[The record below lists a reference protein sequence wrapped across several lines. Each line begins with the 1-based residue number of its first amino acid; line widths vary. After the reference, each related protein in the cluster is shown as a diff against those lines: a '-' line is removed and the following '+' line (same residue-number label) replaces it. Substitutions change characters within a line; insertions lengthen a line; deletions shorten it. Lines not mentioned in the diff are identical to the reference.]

1 MIVRD
6 RPTLLKLFFIL
17 RGSVIQRIFPQVLF
31 VFALSAFVVW
41 AHRVDP
47 GLVPSVNSGPFA
59 LLGIAL
65 SVFLGFRNN
74 ACYDRWW
81 EARKD
86 WGQLIFTARD
96 LARQTLVLAD
106 AGSASA
112 AEARQRLLNIT
123 IALAHALVCHLR
135 PGSDGARALAR
146 LPADLVPGYQKSGN
160 GPDFLLREMGR
171 TLASL
176 RASGAISDVQWAL
189 FDGTVGRMSAVLAA
203 CERIRNTP
211 VPFGYTLLLH
221 RTAYL
226 FCFLLPFG
234 FADALGWA
242 TPFVTAL
249 VAYTFFGLD
258 ALGDELE
265 EPFGVL
271 PNDLP
276 IVALAETIEIN
287 LREALGETDLPPL
300 PQPKNYILM

>member
-1 MIVRD
+1 MIVRN

-31 VFALSAFVVW
+31 VFALSALVVW

-96 LARQTLVLAD
+96 LARQTLIL
-106 AGSASA
+106 
-112 AEARQRLLNIT
+112 AEAERQRLLDIT
-123 IALAHALVCHLR
+123 IAFGHALVCHLR
-135 PGSDGARALAR
+135 PGSDVGRPLGR
-146 LPADLVPGYQKSGN
+146 LPAHLAAGYKASRN

-171 TLASL
+171 ILAGL
-176 RASGAISDVQWAL
+176 RGTGTISDFQWAQL
-189 FDGTVGRMSAVLAA
+189 DGTLGRMSAMLAA

>member
-6 RPTLLKLFFIL
+6 RPSLLKLFFIL

-31 VFALSAFVVW
+31 VFGLSAFVVW
-41 AHRVDP
+41 AHRADP
-47 GLVPSVNSGPFA
+47 GIVPSVNSGPFA

-86 WGQLIFTARD
+86 WGQLIFTSRD
-96 LARQTLVLAD
+96 LARQTLVLVD
-106 AGSASA
+106 AKASENA
-112 AEARQRLLNIT
+112 ARQRLLNIA
-123 IALAHALVCHLR
+123 IAFAHALVGHLR
-135 PGSDGARALAR
+135 PGNHAARALAR
-146 LPADLVPGYQKSGN
+146 LPDDLAPGYEASRN
-160 GPDFLLREMGR
+160 APDYLLREMGR
-171 TLASL
+171 DLAGL
-176 RASGAISDVQWAL
+176 RASGAISDFQWAQL
-189 FDGTVGRMSAVLAA
+189 DGTVGRMSATLAA

-276 IVALAETIEIN
+276 IMALAETIEIN

-300 PQPKNYILM
+300 PQPKDYILM

>member
-1 MIVRD
+1 MIVRN

-47 GLVPSVNSGPFA
+47 GLVPSVSSGPFA

-96 LARQTLVLAD
+96 LARQTLILA
-106 AGSASA
+106 GT
-112 AEARQRLLNIT
+112 ERQRLLDIT
-123 IALAHALVCHLR
+123 IAFGHALVCHLR
-135 PGSDGARALAR
+135 PGSDVGRPLAR
-146 LPADLVPGYQKSGN
+146 LPTDLVAGYKASRN
-160 GPDFLLREMGR
+160 GPDFLLREMGGI
-171 TLASL
+171 LAEL
-176 RASGAISDVQWAL
+176 HGTGTISDFQWAQL
-189 FDGTVGRMSAVLAA
+189 DGTLGKMSAMLAA

>member
-6 RPTLLKLFFIL
+6 RPSLLKLFFIL

-31 VFALSAFVVW
+31 VFGLSAFVVW
-41 AHRVDP
+41 AHRADP
-47 GLVPSVNSGPFA
+47 GIVPSVNSGPFA

-86 WGQLIFTARD
+86 WGQLIFTSRD
-96 LARQTLVLAD
+96 LARQTLVLVD
-106 AGSASA
+106 AKASENA
-112 AEARQRLLNIT
+112 ARQRLLNIA
-123 IALAHALVCHLR
+123 IAFARALVGHLR
-135 PGSDGARALAR
+135 PGNDATRALAR
-146 LPADLVPGYQKSGN
+146 LPDDLAPGYKASRN
-160 GPDFLLREMGR
+160 APDYLLREMGR
-171 TLASL
+171 DLAGL
-176 RASGAISDVQWAL
+176 RASGAISDFQWAQL
-189 FDGTVGRMSAVLAA
+189 DGTVGRMSAMLAA

-276 IVALAETIEIN
+276 IMALAETIEIN

-300 PQPKNYILM
+300 PQPKDYILM

>member
-6 RPTLLKLFFIL
+6 RPSLLKLFFIL

-31 VFALSAFVVW
+31 VFGLSAFVVW
-41 AHRVDP
+41 AHRADP
-47 GLVPSVNSGPFA
+47 GIVPSVNSGPFA

-86 WGQLIFTARD
+86 WGQLIFTSRD
-96 LARQTLVLAD
+96 LARQTLVLVD
-106 AGSASA
+106 AKASENA
-112 AEARQRLLNIT
+112 ARQRLLNIA
-123 IALAHALVCHLR
+123 IAFAHALVGHLR
-135 PGSDGARALAR
+135 PGNHAARALAR
-146 LPADLVPGYQKSGN
+146 LPDDLAPGYKASRN
-160 GPDFLLREMGR
+160 APDYLLREMGR
-171 TLASL
+171 DLAGL
-176 RASGAISDVQWAL
+176 RASDAISDFQWAQL
-189 FDGTVGRMSAVLAA
+189 DCTVGRMSAMLAA

-276 IVALAETIEIN
+276 IMALAETIEIN

-300 PQPKNYILM
+300 PQPKDYILM

>member
-1 MIVRD
+1 MIVRA
-6 RPTLLKLFFIL
+6 RPSLLKLFFIL

-31 VFALSAFVVW
+31 VFGLSAFVVW
-41 AHRVDP
+41 AHRADP
-47 GLVPSVNSGPFA
+47 GIVPSVNSGPFA

-86 WGQLIFTARD
+86 WGQLIFTSRD
-96 LARQTLVLAD
+96 LARQTLVLVD
-106 AGSASA
+106 AKASENA
-112 AEARQRLLNIT
+112 ARQRLLNIA
-123 IALAHALVCHLR
+123 IAFAHALVGHLR
-135 PGSDGARALAR
+135 PGNHAARALAR
-146 LPADLVPGYQKSGN
+146 LPDDLAPGYKASRN
-160 GPDFLLREMGR
+160 APDYLLREMGR
-171 TLASL
+171 DLAGL
-176 RASGAISDVQWAL
+176 RASDAISDFQWAQL
-189 FDGTVGRMSAVLAA
+189 DGTVGRMSATLAA

-276 IVALAETIEIN
+276 IMALAETIEIN

-300 PQPKNYILM
+300 PQPKDYILM

>member
-1 MIVRD
+1 MIVRN

-31 VFALSAFVVW
+31 VFALSALVVW

-47 GLVPSVNSGPFA
+47 GLVPSVSSGPFA

-96 LARQTLVLAD
+96 LARQTLIL
-106 AGSASA
+106 
-112 AEARQRLLNIT
+112 AEAERQRLLDIT
-123 IALAHALVCHLR
+123 IAFGHALVCHLR
-135 PGSDGARALAR
+135 PGSDVGRPLAR
-146 LPADLVPGYQKSGN
+146 LPADLAAGYKASRN

-171 TLASL
+171 ILAGL
-176 RASGAISDVQWAL
+176 RGTGTISDFQWAQL
-189 FDGTVGRMSAVLAA
+189 DGTLGRMSAMLAA

>member
-81 EARKD
+81 EARRD

-135 PGSDGARALAR
+135 PGSDGSRALTR
-146 LPADLVPGYQKSGN
+146 LPADLVPGYQKSRN

>member
-6 RPTLLKLFFIL
+6 RPSLLKLFFIL

-31 VFALSAFVVW
+31 VFGLSAFVVW
-41 AHRVDP
+41 AHRADP
-47 GLVPSVNSGPFA
+47 GIVPSVNSGPFA

-86 WGQLIFTARD
+86 WGQLIFTSRD
-96 LARQTLVLAD
+96 LARQTLVLVD
-106 AGSASA
+106 ATASGDA
-112 AEARQRLLNIT
+112 ARHRLLNIA
-123 IALAHALVCHLR
+123 IGFAHTLVGHLR
-135 PGSDGARALAR
+135 PGNHAAKALAR
-146 LPADLVPGYQKSGN
+146 LPDDLVPGYKASRN
-160 GPDFLLREMGR
+160 APDYLLREMGR
-171 TLASL
+171 DLAGL
-176 RASGAISDVQWAL
+176 RAAGTISDFQWAQL
-189 FDGTVGRMSAVLAA
+189 DGTVGRMSAMLAA

-276 IVALAETIEIN
+276 IMALAETIEIN

-300 PQPKNYILM
+300 PQPKDYILM